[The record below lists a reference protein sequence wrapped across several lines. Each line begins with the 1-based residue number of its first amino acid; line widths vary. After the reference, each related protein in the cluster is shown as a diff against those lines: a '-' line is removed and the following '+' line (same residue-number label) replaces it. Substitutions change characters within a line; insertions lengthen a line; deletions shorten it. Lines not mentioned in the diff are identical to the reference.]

1 MTLSQQIRY
10 NKYYAKSYYQMKL
23 RHFVFFIALI
33 IIVVLAYNQ
42 FNQLQSFRELLSQV
56 NWWLLLLAI
65 PLRYLYYRANAK
77 YFESFFA
84 IFKQKAKF
92 SHLVEATVTMNFVN
106 IVFPSGGLSGISYIR
121 KSLEDEVDSSNT
133 TLAQLSWYLLSFA
146 AYLLFLLI
154 GVVML
159 LLSNQVIR
167 VSSRIIILVLI
178 IIIAISIAFLVFIF
192 SPGTI
197 EDVAFVAAKPINRFM
212 KLIRKRVFGRKR
224 IKDFIEKMHSSIIFL
239 RHNYKSLGR
248 PFFYTCMMIVWDIA
262 TIYLV
267 FLAFGEIINPGIVI
281 AAYVIAL
288 ITSLVSVI
296 TAGIG
301 VYEAGMVATFVGLN
315 IPFDVAFAVT
325 IIYRTIALWLF
336 MPIGLFFYK
345 RTMLDNKKNTKQ

>member
-1 MTLSQQIRY
+1 
-10 NKYYAKSYYQMKL
+10 MKL
-23 RHFVFFIALI
+23 RHFIFFIALI

-42 FNQLQSFRELLSQV
+42 FNQVQSFRELFSEI
-56 NWWLLLLAI
+56 NWWLLLLAL
-65 PLRYLYYRANAK
+65 PLRYLYYRSNAK

-84 IFKQKAKF
+84 IFNQQAKF
-92 SHLVEATVTMNFVN
+92 SHLLEATITMNFVN
-106 IVFPSGGLSGISYIR
+106 IVFPSGGLSGLSYIR
-121 KSLEDEVDSSNT
+121 KSLADEVDSSNT

-167 VSSRIIILVLI
+167 VSSRIIILFLI
-178 IIIAISIAFLVFIF
+178 IIIAISLTFLIFIF

-197 EDVAFVAAKPINRFM
+197 EDVAYIAAKPVNKFM

-224 IKDFIEKMHSSIIFL
+224 IKDFIEKMHSSIVFL
-239 RHNYKSLGR
+239 RHNYRVLGK

-267 FLAFGEIINPGIVI
+267 FLAFGQIVNPGIVI

-288 ITSLVSVI
+288 ITSLVSIV

-325 IIYRTIALWLF
+325 IIYRSIALWLF
-336 MPIGLFFYK
+336 MPVGLFFYK
-345 RTMLDNKKNTKQ
+345 RTLLDRKSQNK